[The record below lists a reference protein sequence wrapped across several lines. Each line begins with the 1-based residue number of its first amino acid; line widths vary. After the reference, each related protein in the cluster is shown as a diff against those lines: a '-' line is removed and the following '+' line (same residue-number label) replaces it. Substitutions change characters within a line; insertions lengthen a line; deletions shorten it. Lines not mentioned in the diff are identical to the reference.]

1 MPTFEV
7 TDELGRTLVLEG
19 DTPPTDADLDLL
31 FADYDTYRQELG
43 QQQTAIPEPEPDPF
57 ADQRTATGQAF
68 ETIKGVGRGFGG
80 SFLTAAE
87 GLAELA
93 DAGTNAL
100 GYEDLIDSG
109 DENAL
114 VKAARSGQES
124 IQDAIGA
131 DRAYQDTW
139 LTKFGEGL
147 GSFASFFTPAGVA
160 KGVGL
165 TGKAYTAATRGA
177 AVPLAV
183 GVGSGEQAQRIALA
197 REQGIDVSEGQEDL
211 SILGGGFVG
220 LSELASVSSLLS
232 RIDKTKAG
240 DGFIQEIKRRL
251 GSAVRSGLE
260 EGTQEVLANIAQDAI
275 ERGVYNEN
283 LQSDMSLKGLLTS
296 DEFTIGGASGF
307 AVDLVLNSIGNKR
320 NRFANDAER
329 DFEAGL
335 RDKEAQEIAE
345 IEQNVAEFETA
356 EQEGLAA
363 AESVQNLARSLQLNE
378 PTIIPS
384 QFQIE
389 DWNALADGTNAGTT
403 VGPRNIANEAEA
415 LNDYG
420 NQIQADLNSQ
430 RKFPKS
436 GRFTRGVGQAT
447 QVFYDPQDGSEMI
460 PVSQELA
467 TPNQAGQLVGILEE
481 KRQDRAINSQIS
493 RIIRNNETELDQPRV
508 NTLAAWGRSAMNP
521 KVGLIPRT
529 RVDSVFNTT
538 DISKG
543 YQENLTSQEAIDA
556 GATLTASQQINKKRR
571 EKDPNAQDKNAF
583 SVEEIKA
590 AFPDSDL
597 GEVSISAEEDITY
610 QVIGGV
616 KPTADP
622 KNLRDRDYV
631 PYKVQGFNRSGEPVG
646 NPFDAPVKFDST
658 GKIIPPT
665 PDEIAATNFDR
676 ARPEIKA
683 KTPFIIT
690 KGKNKGK
697 PATDKASK
705 QKKQREDEA
714 AANKADAQAF
724 ADQLNAD
731 RSYLFKEA
739 DSATTEVDR
748 NKIINNTL
756 QGKNVS
762 NSYSSPEI
770 QVYVQNA
777 IGRKPPSKIQDLS
790 KGEFRLVTK
799 KLASLPRFNSPTKIP
814 LFTMEEASRNRQSIQ
829 PASIAVEPQPQ
840 EPVKRVSDKRA
851 KGYSDLQS
859 EGYKKTDVTYSDGS
873 VYKIFRNEERG
884 QSAWFVEQED
894 LLGLTGP
901 YDNDR
906 ISGIGLNKNEALER
920 LDELHARRMAKL
932 AAPQVVQPDTVA
944 PQVVQP
950 DTVAPQEEVF
960 LLPAPAP
967 VEEVAPA
974 EVSTALN
981 KLRTALRSRLDKFG
995 LKNIGVSIEES
1006 LERAVRTPDGRLI
1019 FGKQYDTTTKSLIDA
1034 QPVDP
1039 RAEAVFDP
1047 DTSTIMFGI
1056 DRIRGFETMSPQ
1068 EQEDAMA
1075 SILDHEMLHA
1085 MRRLDLFTEQEYQ
1098 ILVDQVTKQTNA
1110 NGQTYL
1116 QAAQELYEKEGPVV
1130 QVEEAIAELTRDARA
1145 NQRKVVGKP
1154 KALLNRILRFMT
1166 SLKNAINGLGF
1177 DSFDALI
1184 GRIEGGEI
1192 GRRKSYA
1199 ETRDIG
1205 DVRDLVLTDLKGNE
1219 LLQDVLATGRG
1230 ATGADERED
1239 RGTAPARTKGK
1250 GQTQGDFEVNVPEG
1264 VVYQPPPPTTSVL
1277 PTPEGNV
1284 SEGVVNMPPPVVSDE
1299 NIQITPRDKLVYS
1312 RIPINKKEE
1321 NVSLYTSLYD
1331 DNVPAAPFGS
1341 KTIPQLVSELQQKA
1355 LKTHGKRLDNFTDQ
1369 EMETIAKVF
1378 AAEAE
1383 RALQDRG
1390 NATEWY
1396 KQSLDDMMS
1405 AMSIVHP
1412 ELATDITS
1420 IDAFKLALAITS
1432 NGQPVET
1439 NIGYADEVY
1448 RDLKRDG
1455 KFPIKGFGKESG
1467 AMEKAFAFT
1476 NDLIDEYGLS
1486 ESLVLLQ
1493 TDFTVGDLQYM
1504 GFKKPDG
1511 EAADSQLPLS
1521 IVFGPKVG
1529 GAFFPNLV
1537 GRLDLTTMDR
1547 WFMRTWGRITGTL
1560 LDGDPATLNKNIE
1573 KFKTNLTREKA
1584 VRLDLDY
1591 DDIMADDD
1599 VLIAAAKKVY
1609 NDFSKN
1615 GFKENTE
1622 ENRAARS
1629 IQNIIGGNLA
1639 PKGAVHRAF
1648 IRKTMN
1654 RATDIMRENGI
1665 DIDAA
1670 TLQALVWYPE
1680 QGFYRKSGIRTK
1692 EPTGRDYGLEAQK
1705 IASSFLTN
1713 QGITDAESQRTI
1725 QSVVARG
1732 RRESPRRSGYQESG
1746 QKVGRGLKK
1755 KEQRKFVKK
1764 RIVDEV
1770 RRGLRGKGVTGT
1782 ISSAFTRRTPKNTK
1796 FHLSQDQG
1804 VTRLRPL
1811 NTFAI
1816 KGNSRAANSLKRAN
1830 TSIPVYH
1837 QLDNKN
1843 PDHIALFE
1851 DAITESKK
1859 QTIMGSSVFQYSP
1872 EEYSNMRLFVA
1883 EAPDTRYTKE
1893 ERERLGIGNNPP
1905 TAAAGFAIK
1914 PDGDIVSVFKN
1925 ADSELQNTAIP
1936 SLILAAQQGG
1946 KKLDAFD
1953 TFLPHIYSLAGFK
1966 PASRLKWDDSQAPDG
1981 WSKQVYGS
1989 YNNGEPD
1996 VVFMV
2001 YDPDNFR
2008 DYNPEEGEYAEGNDY
2023 DLAVQMQQDAL
2034 ELRNV
2039 GLSGKESAKEFL
2051 STESQPRDNVKQIPQ
2066 GAIDQA
2072 VEQTAQEAQNI
2083 PVGEVPFYNPNADP
2097 RSQYI
2102 ARNPDQGS
2110 KPRDKLM
2117 YSRNREPEY
2126 NPEAR
2131 SELDRLVDAP
2141 IPNQTSFEAYL
2152 EATDQS
2158 NIGVMLTRLR
2168 AAAINKYARL
2178 EDIQNQNYRDVLADS
2193 SAFAAA
2199 LQTDK
2204 AKGVTSSA
2212 YTTGHVVYR
2221 DGFVTVDD
2229 FTFNNKKYRG
2239 LIDVMSVLMQNEY
2252 GVNLEKLAQAYAI
2265 AKRSEKLRAKEK
2277 DTPATE
2283 DTLANLQPEIN
2294 KYINRETG
2302 RPIVEEWFDVWQAYN
2317 NKTIEFLVDTGV
2329 LAPEMADEWEKSA
2342 YVPFYRQAEEPDAPS
2357 PYPSVFKD
2365 MTTAAMMKQYKGS
2378 EKQVTLPLLESITR
2392 NLHAAIDMGMKNVAQ
2407 QRIVRDQVNLGL
2419 AREVRQN
2426 EPAPNVVK
2434 FKVDGKTRSFSLVD
2448 PLLFESMQSFGD
2460 GPTGLLTQALAVPA
2474 TVLRE
2479 LITRDPGFMA
2489 VNMLRDTL
2497 STYVTSGAKFTPVIS
2512 TLKNFNADISA
2523 LERSGV
2529 IGGYDIGTDSKNVFK
2544 DFQKEVKNRANPVRQ
2559 FVNIWD
2565 FLGRQTTKSD
2575 AATRKAV
2582 YDDVLARTGN
2592 EAEANFQAQE
2602 VINYSRRGGSA
2613 FAKVITAAIPFLNA
2627 RFQGLDVLYRAGK
2640 GTYTTRKG
2648 EGFVGRQGV
2657 FMARGLTLVAL
2668 TGLYYALVGDDEQY
2682 KQQKEY
2688 VKDQYWIIPGVFGL
2702 RPLLIPIPFEVGLL
2716 FKTLP
2721 ERILATFDGE
2731 SSSKESTAS
2740 AMRNL
2745 TSTLEVNP
2753 FGVQATAPLLEVF
2766 FNYNFHTGNNIE
2778 PVYMANSDPMEKALR
2793 QRVGTTQLA
2802 IEMGRLFNKS
2812 PIMIDH
2818 VLQGYGG
2825 TLGTYGIFAVDSLL
2839 RNPAVVGDDATQRPT
2854 MKLEDYPLIKRFVG
2868 KEIGG
2873 GLKED
2878 YYEMREEARRFQ
2890 ASVDEMID
2898 RNDTEML
2905 RRYLVGREHM
2915 EGMADVFN
2923 YRDKQMKIFR
2933 DERNNIFRSTKS
2945 PDQKAKEIKE
2955 IDSAEQ
2961 QFLLEMSV
2969 LKPKLSGPYFQAGNL
2984 YRD

>member
-1 MPTFEV
+1 
-7 TDELGRTLVLEG
+7 
-19 DTPPTDADLDLL
+19 
-31 FADYDTYRQELG
+31 
-43 QQQTAIPEPEPDPF
+43 
-57 ADQRTATGQAF
+57 
-68 ETIKGVGRGFGG
+68 
-80 SFLTAAE
+80 
-87 GLAELA
+87 
-93 DAGTNAL
+93 
-100 GYEDLIDSG
+100 
-109 DENAL
+109 
-114 VKAARSGQES
+114 
-124 IQDAIGA
+124 
-131 DRAYQDTW
+131 
-139 LTKFGEGL
+139 
-147 GSFASFFTPAGVA
+147 
-160 KGVGL
+160 
-165 TGKAYTAATRGA
+165 
-177 AVPLAV
+177 
-183 GVGSGEQAQRIALA
+183 
-197 REQGIDVSEGQEDL
+197 
-211 SILGGGFVG
+211 
-220 LSELASVSSLLS
+220 
-232 RIDKTKAG
+232 
-240 DGFIQEIKRRL
+240 
-251 GSAVRSGLE
+251 
-260 EGTQEVLANIAQDAI
+260 
-275 ERGVYNEN
+275 
-283 LQSDMSLKGLLTS
+283 
-296 DEFTIGGASGF
+296 
-307 AVDLVLNSIGNKR
+307 
-320 NRFANDAER
+320 
-329 DFEAGL
+329 
-335 RDKEAQEIAE
+335 
-345 IEQNVAEFETA
+345 
-356 EQEGLAA
+356 
-363 AESVQNLARSLQLNE
+363 
-378 PTIIPS
+378 
-384 QFQIE
+384 
-389 DWNALADGTNAGTT
+389 
-403 VGPRNIANEAEA
+403 
-415 LNDYG
+415 
-420 NQIQADLNSQ
+420 
-430 RKFPKS
+430 
-436 GRFTRGVGQAT
+436 
-447 QVFYDPQDGSEMI
+447 
-460 PVSQELA
+460 
-467 TPNQAGQLVGILEE
+467 
-481 KRQDRAINSQIS
+481 
-493 RIIRNNETELDQPRV
+493 
-508 NTLAAWGRSAMNP
+508 
-521 KVGLIPRT
+521 
-529 RVDSVFNTT
+529 
-538 DISKG
+538 
-543 YQENLTSQEAIDA
+543 
-556 GATLTASQQINKKRR
+556 
-571 EKDPNAQDKNAF
+571 
-583 SVEEIKA
+583 
-590 AFPDSDL
+590 
-597 GEVSISAEEDITY
+597 
-610 QVIGGV
+610 
-616 KPTADP
+616 
-622 KNLRDRDYV
+622 
-631 PYKVQGFNRSGEPVG
+631 
-646 NPFDAPVKFDST
+646 
-658 GKIIPPT
+658 
-665 PDEIAATNFDR
+665 
-676 ARPEIKA
+676 
-683 KTPFIIT
+683 
-690 KGKNKGK
+690 
-697 PATDKASK
+697 
-705 QKKQREDEA
+705 
-714 AANKADAQAF
+714 
-724 ADQLNAD
+724 
-731 RSYLFKEA
+731 
-739 DSATTEVDR
+739 
-748 NKIINNTL
+748 
-756 QGKNVS
+756 
-762 NSYSSPEI
+762 
-770 QVYVQNA
+770 
-777 IGRKPPSKIQDLS
+777 
-790 KGEFRLVTK
+790 
-799 KLASLPRFNSPTKIP
+799 
-814 LFTMEEASRNRQSIQ
+814 
-829 PASIAVEPQPQ
+829 
-840 EPVKRVSDKRA
+840 
-851 KGYSDLQS
+851 
-859 EGYKKTDVTYSDGS
+859 
-873 VYKIFRNEERG
+873 
-884 QSAWFVEQED
+884 
-894 LLGLTGP
+894 
-901 YDNDR
+901 
-906 ISGIGLNKNEALER
+906 
-920 LDELHARRMAKL
+920 
-932 AAPQVVQPDTVA
+932 
-944 PQVVQP
+944 
-950 DTVAPQEEVF
+950 
-960 LLPAPAP
+960 
-967 VEEVAPA
+967 
-974 EVSTALN
+974 
-981 KLRTALRSRLDKFG
+981 
-995 LKNIGVSIEES
+995 
-1006 LERAVRTPDGRLI
+1006 
-1019 FGKQYDTTTKSLIDA
+1019 
-1034 QPVDP
+1034 
-1039 RAEAVFDP
+1039 
-1047 DTSTIMFGI
+1047 
-1056 DRIRGFETMSPQ
+1056 
-1068 EQEDAMA
+1068 
-1075 SILDHEMLHA
+1075 
-1085 MRRLDLFTEQEYQ
+1085 
-1098 ILVDQVTKQTNA
+1098 
-1110 NGQTYL
+1110 
-1116 QAAQELYEKEGPVV
+1116 
-1130 QVEEAIAELTRDARA
+1130 
-1145 NQRKVVGKP
+1145 
-1154 KALLNRILRFMT
+1154 
-1166 SLKNAINGLGF
+1166 
-1177 DSFDALI
+1177 
-1184 GRIEGGEI
+1184 
-1192 GRRKSYA
+1192 
-1199 ETRDIG
+1199 
-1205 DVRDLVLTDLKGNE
+1205 
-1219 LLQDVLATGRG
+1219 
-1230 ATGADERED
+1230 ERED

-1277 PTPEGNV
+1277 STPEGNV
-1284 SEGVVNMPPPVVSDE
+1284 SEGVVYQPPPVVSDA
-1299 NIQITPRDKLVYS
+1299 NILITPRDKLVYS

-1331 DNVPAAPFGS
+1331 ENVPAAPFGS

-1573 KFKTNLTREKA
+1573 KFKANLTREKA

-1732 RRESPRRSGYQESG
+1732 RRESPRRSEYQESG

-1770 RRGLRGKGVTGT
+1770 RRGLRGEGVTGT

-1859 QTIMGSSVFQYSP
+1859 QNIMGSSVFQYSP

-2688 VKDQYWIIPGVFGL
+2688 IKDQYWIIPGVFGL